1 MFKPTRH
8 HFNLKNWID
17 NLKKN
22 IEHSTYLINT
32 YPDDPRCMQ
41 ELSMLNVYEKLYNL
55 LTGDDDVSI
64 LNEDYETM
72 VRIGQ
77 EARTMS
83 RKFKKIVSEKASEDI
98 VILQTQIAEAPELA
112 QMDAEH
118 AQEMEAL
125 DVKKKTKKVKSK

>member
-41 ELSMLNVYEKLYNL
+41 EVSMLNVYEKIYNL
-55 LTGDDDVSI
+55 LTGSDDVT
-64 LNEDYETM
+64 LLEEDYQVM

-77 EARTMS
+77 EAMTMN
-83 RKFKKIVSEKASEDI
+83 KFKKITPEVQEDV
-98 VILQTQIAEAPELA
+98 VISQTQIVHAPELI
-112 QMDAEH
+112 QMDTEH

-125 DVKKKTKKVKSK
+125 DVPKKKKVKSK